1 MKSSIK
7 LFKYILDLLFIG
19 AVAQAHTLTIIVIIV
34 IFTQAIINIKK
45 FQYRPSL
52 VVVLGTK
59 LTVEGMA
66 GI

>member
-34 IFTQAIINIKK
+34 IFSQAIINIKK

-52 VVVLGTK
+52 VVVLSTK

>member
-34 IFTQAIINIKK
+34 IFSQAIINIKK